1 MIAESQLTAGRFF
14 IVKKRQSVNSE
25 KLFLSGGVD
34 MLSEIKNY
42 RARNILFSVII
53 MKFFTDTARYWNR

>member
-14 IVKKRQSVNSE
+14 IVKKRQSVNPE
-25 KLFLSGGVD
+25 KLFLSGGLD
-34 MLSEIKNY
+34 MLSGIKNY
-42 RARNILFSVII
+42 CARNILFSVII